1 MAKKTVTY
9 ANSGVDVEIGD
20 KFVENIKPLVRQT
33 KRLGDVE
40 ENIGGFGGLFDI
52 KALNYKHPILVSS
65 TDGVGTK
72 LRIAKELNIH
82 SSVGID
88 LVAMCVNDIVVQG
101 AQPLFFMDYIAT
113 SKIDLNQL
121 QEVMKGIVE
130 GCKQAGCSLLGGE
143 TAEMPGFYGVGE
155 YDLAGF
161 AVGVVEKE
169 NLLPKK
175 NIKEGDLII
184 GLPSSGI
191 HSNGFS
197 LVRKVLPVIDK
208 GLLTPTKIYVKT
220 CLKLIEKD
228 LVKAFAHITG
238 GGITE
243 NIPRVFDETFSAKIN
258 LNSWEIPSIFKAIQ
272 NEANIED
279 LELLRTFNCGIGMVA
294 IIDEKKLEEFSS
306 TMRLLKEEFYVIGK
320 IIKGSGQV
328 IYT

>member
-1 MAKKTVTY
+1 MGKKTVTY
-9 ANSGVDVEIGD
+9 ANSGVNVEVGNRFI
-20 KFVENIKPLVRQT
+20 ENIKPLVRQT
-33 KRLGDVE
+33 KRLGNIE
-40 ENIGGFGGLFDI
+40 EDIGGFGGLFDI

-143 TAEMPGFYGVGE
+143 TAEMPDFYALGE

-161 AVGVVEKE
+161 AVGIVEKE

-184 GLPSSGI
+184 GLPSSGL

-197 LVRKVLPVIDK
+197 LVRKVLQVIDK
-208 GLLTPTKIYVKT
+208 ELLTPTKIYVKI
-220 CLKLIEKD
+220 CLNLIEKD

-243 NIPRVFDETFSAKIN
+243 NVPRVFDETFSAEIN
-258 LNSWEIPSIFKAIQ
+258 LSSWEIPSIFRNIQ

-279 LELLRTFNCGIGMVA
+279 LELFKTFNCGIGMVA
-294 IIDEKKLEEFSS
+294 IIDEEKLEEFSS
-306 TMRLLKEEFYVIGK
+306 NMRLLKEEFYVIGK
-320 IIKGSGQV
+320 MIKGQGQV
-328 IYT
+328 VYT